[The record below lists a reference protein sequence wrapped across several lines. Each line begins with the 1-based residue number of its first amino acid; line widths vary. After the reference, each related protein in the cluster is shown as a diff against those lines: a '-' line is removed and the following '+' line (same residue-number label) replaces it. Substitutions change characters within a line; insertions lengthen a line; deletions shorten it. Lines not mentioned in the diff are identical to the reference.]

1 MSVLPKNLTKQAV
14 FRFREQMCEAAE
26 GLFATH
32 GLEGVTMRQL
42 ADAVGVSA
50 MTPYRYFKD
59 KDAILAAV
67 RARVFNRFAD
77 AMEHAHARL
86 DKTGGFRPDEAYLDF
101 ALANRGAYLMM
112 FDTHQPT
119 ASRYPELVK
128 AMERARSTMTSGWQ
142 KLANDGKF
150 KGDVELKGR
159 QIWAAMHG
167 AIMLELSGL
176 LRAPHDA
183 RTVGMAAIRSLSK
196 ATSQPK

>member
-1 MSVLPKNLTKQAV
+1 
-14 FRFREQMCEAAE
+14 MCVAAE
-26 GLFATH
+26 ELFAAH
-32 GLEGVTMRQL
+32 GLEGATMRQL

-77 AMEHAHARL
+77 AMEEAHSRL

-101 ALANRGAYLMM
+101 ALANRSAYRIM
-112 FDTHQPT
+112 FDTNQPT
-119 ASRYPELVK
+119 ATRYPELVK
-128 AMERARSTMTSGWQ
+128 AMDPTMTSGWQ
-142 KLANDGKF
+142 KLFDAGKF
-150 KGDVELKGR
+150 KGDVKLAGR

-176 LRAPHDA
+176 LRKPHDA
-183 RTVGMAAIRSLSK
+183 RTIGMAAIRSLSNAIPHRK
-196 ATSQPK
+196 

>member
-1 MSVLPKNLTKQAV
+1 MPRTLKREDIAS
-14 FRFREQMCEAAE
+14 FRERLCDAAE
-26 GLFATH
+26 ALFAAQ
-32 GLEGVTMRQL
+32 GPEGVTMREL

-77 AMEHAHARL
+77 AMEAAYARL
-86 DKTGGFRPDEAYLDF
+86 AQTGGFRPDTAYLDF
-101 ALANRGAYLMM
+101 ALANRDAYRIM
-112 FDTHQPT
+112 FDVNQPT

-128 AMERARSTMTSGWQ
+128 AMDRARSTMTSGW
-142 KLANDGKF
+142 KELARTGKF
-150 KGDVELKGR
+150 KGDVESVGR

-176 LRAPHDA
+176 LRPPHTA
-183 RTVGMAAIRSLSK
+183 RDIGMAAIRSLSK
-196 ATSQPK
+196 AFTNSK

>member
-1 MSVLPKNLTKQAV
+1 
-14 FRFREQMCEAAE
+14 MCEAAE
-26 GLFATH
+26 DLFSTH

-77 AMEHAHARL
+77 AMERAYARL

-101 ALANRGAYLMM
+101 ALANRRAYLMM
-112 FDTHQPT
+112 FDTNQPT

-142 KLANDGKF
+142 KLADDGKF

-167 AIMLELSGL
+167 AVMLELSGL

-183 RTVGMAAIRSLSK
+183 RAVGMAAIRSLSK
-196 ATSQPK
+196 TVSTKK